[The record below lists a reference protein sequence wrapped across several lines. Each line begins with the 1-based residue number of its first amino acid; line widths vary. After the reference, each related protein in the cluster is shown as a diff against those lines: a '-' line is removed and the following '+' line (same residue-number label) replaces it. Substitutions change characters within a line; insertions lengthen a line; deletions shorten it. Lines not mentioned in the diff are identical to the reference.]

1 MTAAADTT
9 SDSQAQAPHPR
20 GRHVPLSWLLGVWAM
35 LLILTALTVAAS
47 RVDLGVMNAWIAL
60 GIATLK
66 AVLVLL
72 IFMHMIYERPI
83 NVIVLFTALLFVFLF
98 ISFVLMDTSAYHH
111 ELIPDYAPDMQR

>member
-1 MTAAADTT
+1 MTANPATAAAPQAHA
-9 SDSQAQAPHPR
+9 SD
-20 GRHVPLSWLLGVWAM
+20 RHIPLSWLLGVWAL

-47 RVDLGVMNAWIAL
+47 RVDLGGLNVWIAL

-72 IFMHMIYERPI
+72 IFMHMLYERPI
-83 NVIVLFTALLFVFLF
+83 NFIVLCAALLFVFLF
-98 ISFVLMDTSAYHH
+98 ISLVLLDTHAYNP